1 MLMERA
7 GVAQWFC
14 FLVTFQHSF
23 NTGLHWKLAVP
34 ETNSNHSEASTCHMD
49 QGQQSCLCRPSMI
62 PFFEWAS
69 PLRCPEVSWFQ
80 DGRLADV
87 LSPVLCHWS
96 AFSEQSEV
104 WSMMAIVPQGHQ
116 HFFFQLLNKKSG
128 HKMFKIRWLQRL
140 LGSYL
145 VLKILFMDYSIQ
157 H

>member
-87 LSPVLCHWS
+87 LSPVPCHWS

-116 HFFFQLLNKKSG
+116 HFFSTSQQEVRSQDVQNTLTS
-128 HKMFKIRWLQRL
+128 KII

-157 H
+157 Q